1 VVVVAD
7 QAETEAARPAKMT
20 AERMLIDLVCSKKI
34 EKLKVVLLGY

>member
-1 VVVVAD
+1 
-7 QAETEAARPAKMT
+7 MT